1 MSKKKFT
8 DILIQEGIPLGWHY
22 GCMVYDWKWAKK
34 YMKDEFKSK
43 NAIYY
48 RDNCFHLYLN
58 ENYGVKEATEVV
70 KAIQKIE
77 SIYLS

>member
-1 MSKKKFT
+1 M
-8 DILIQEGIPLGWHY
+8 IGNGL
-22 GCMVYDWKWAKK
+22 KK

-70 KAIQKIE
+70 KAIKKIE
-77 SIYLS
+77 NIYLS